1 MKKHNDTNNSDQ
13 VVKAPKAAKF
23 KTKIEAKLP
32 GGKKEPTSLRITNDN
47 INEHREDILARGR
60 KLKYPMQYSKKRLII
75 ISVVVVVAAV
85 TAFGLWLNNA
95 LYKQQQTGDFFFSVT
110 KILPLNVASVDGQ
123 PVRYQ
128 DYLRRLRA
136 DVHYYLNH
144 EHRSFNSE
152 EGEVELN
159 YHKRKDLDVAEKA
172 AYVKYLAEQN
182 NISVS
187 MDEVDDEIKAMR
199 EANGE
204 TEEGL
209 ISTLESYYGWSMSD
223 YRLTTYDQM
232 LEQAVSYAIDDEAKA
247 IVEEAL
253 NQLQNGVDFATVAN
267 GGGAN
272 NTGNAGQT
280 DTADQQA
287 DATSKALFG
296 VQSGGTI
303 TANTNDQDPTGVV
316 QVVSQLSV
324 GEITDIGRMRTNNT
338 NYYYIA
344 RLDAKDGDD
353 IQYSLIL
360 VPLTKLDNDFAQ
372 LQADGKIKEYISVPA
387 ADSFD
392 SE

>member
-1 MKKHNDTNNSDQ
+1 MKKNNETTDQ
-13 VVKAPKAAKF
+13 NKEAKAPK
-23 KTKIEAKLP
+23 KTKLKAKLESKLP
-32 GGKKEPTSLRITNDN
+32 KSKKAPTSLRITNDN
-47 INEHREDILARGR
+47 ISEHREDILAKGR
-60 KLKYPMQYSKKRLII
+60 KLKYPMQYSKKRLIVVSI
-75 ISVVVVVAAV
+75 VVVVTAV

-144 EHRSFNSE
+144 EHRSFNSD

-172 AYVKYLAEQN
+172 AYVEYLAEQN
-182 NISVS
+182 DISVS
-187 MDEVDDEIKAMR
+187 MDEVDAEIAAMR

-223 YRLTTYDQM
+223 YRLTTHDQM
-232 LEQAVSYAIDDEAKA
+232 LEQAVSYAIDNEAKETA
-247 IVEEAL
+247 DEVLER
-253 NQLQNGVDFATVAN
+253 LQAGVDFSVVAGN
-267 GGGAN
+267 GTSGDTTQQ
-272 NTGNAGQT
+272 TGSVSSAQT
-280 DTADQQA
+280 
-287 DATSKALFG
+287 LPN
-296 VQSGGTI
+296 VQNGGTI
-303 TANTNDQDPTGVV
+303 TAKTTDQDPTGVV
-316 QVVSQLSV
+316 QAVSKLSV
-324 GEITDIGRMRTNNT
+324 GELTEVGKMRSNNT

-344 RLDAKDGDD
+344 RLDAKDGED

-360 VPLTKLDNDFAQ
+360 IKLTKLDDDFTK
-372 LQADGKIKEYISVPA
+372 LRADGKIEEYISVPES
-387 ADSFD
+387 DEFD
-392 SE
+392 TDE

>member
-1 MKKHNDTNNSDQ
+1 MKKNNETTDQ
-13 VVKAPKAAKF
+13 NKEAKTPK
-23 KTKIEAKLP
+23 KTKLKAKLESKLP
-32 GGKKEPTSLRITNDN
+32 KSKKAPTSLRITNDN
-47 INEHREDILARGR
+47 ISEHREDILAKGR
-60 KLKYPMQYSKKRLII
+60 KLKYPMQYSKKRLIV
-75 ISVVVVVAAV
+75 ISIVVVVTAV

-144 EHRSFNSE
+144 EHRSFNSD

-172 AYVKYLAEQN
+172 AYVEYLAEQN
-182 NISVS
+182 DISVS
-187 MDEVDDEIKAMR
+187 MDEVDAEIAAMR

-223 YRLTTYDQM
+223 YRLTTHDQM
-232 LEQAVSYAIDDEAKA
+232 LEQAVSYAIDNEAK
-247 IVEEAL
+247 E
-253 NQLQNGVDFATVAN
+253 
-267 GGGAN
+267 
-272 NTGNAGQT
+272 
-280 DTADQQA
+280 TADEVLERLQAGADFSVVAGNGTSGDTTQQTGSVSSA
-287 DATSKALFG
+287 QTLPN
-296 VQSGGTI
+296 VQNGGTI
-303 TANTNDQDPTGVV
+303 TAKTTDQDPTGVV
-316 QVVSQLSV
+316 QAVSKLSV
-324 GEITDIGRMRTNNT
+324 GELTEVGKMRSNNT

-344 RLDAKDGDD
+344 RLDAKDGED

-360 VPLTKLDNDFAQ
+360 IKLTKLDDDFAK
-372 LQADGKIKEYISVPA
+372 LRADGKIEEYISVPES
-387 ADSFD
+387 DEFD
-392 SE
+392 TDE

>member
-1 MKKHNDTNNSDQ
+1 MKKNNETTDQ
-13 VVKAPKAAKF
+13 NK
-23 KTKIEAKLP
+23 EAKTPKKAKLKAKLESKLP
-32 GGKKEPTSLRITNDN
+32 KSKKAPTSLRITNDN
-47 INEHREDILARGR
+47 ISEHREDILAKGR
-60 KLKYPMQYSKKRLII
+60 KLKYPMQYSKKRLIV
-75 ISVVVVVAAV
+75 ISIVVVVAAV

-144 EHRSFNSE
+144 EHRSFNSD

-172 AYVKYLAEQN
+172 AYVEYLAEQN
-182 NISVS
+182 DISVN
-187 MDEVDDEIKAMR
+187 MDEVDAEIAAMR

-223 YRLTTYDQM
+223 YRLTTHDQM
-232 LEQAVSYAIDDEAKA
+232 LEQAVSYAIDNEAKETA
-247 IVEEAL
+247 DEVLE
-253 NQLQNGVDFATVAN
+253 QLQAGADFSVVAGNGTSGDTTQQ
-267 GGGAN
+267 
-272 NTGNAGQT
+272 TGSASSVQT
-280 DTADQQA
+280 
-287 DATSKALFG
+287 LPN
-296 VQSGGTI
+296 VQNGGTI
-303 TANTNDQDPTGVV
+303 TAKTTDQDPTGVV
-316 QVVSQLSV
+316 QAVSKLSV
-324 GEITDIGRMRTNNT
+324 GELTEVGRMRSNNT

-344 RLDAKDGDD
+344 RLDAKDGED

-360 VPLTKLDNDFAQ
+360 IKLTKLDNDFAK
-372 LQADGKIKEYISVPA
+372 LRADGKIEEYISVPES
-387 ADSFD
+387 DEFD
-392 SE
+392 TDE

>member
-1 MKKHNDTNNSDQ
+1 MKKNNETTNSNQ
-13 VVKAPKAAKF
+13 TTKTPMTAKL
-23 KTKIEAKLP
+23 KTKLESKLP
-32 GGKKEPTSLRITNDN
+32 KGKKTPTSLRITNDN
-47 INEHREDILARGR
+47 ISEHREDILAKGR
-60 KLKYPMQYSKKRLII
+60 KLKYPIQYSKKRLII

-95 LYKQQQTGDFFFSVT
+95 LYRQQQTGDFFFSVT
-110 KILPLNVASVDGQ
+110 KILPLNVASVDGH

-172 AYVKYLAEQN
+172 AYVDYLAEQN

-187 MDEVDDEIKAMR
+187 MDEVDTEIKEMR

-223 YRLTTYDQM
+223 YRLTTHDQM
-232 LEQAVSYAIDDEAKA
+232 LEQAVSYAIDDEAKETA
-247 IVEEAL
+247 DEVLA
-253 NQLQNGVDFATVAN
+253 QLQAGADFTTVA
-267 GGGAN
+267 GGTSGE
-272 NTGNAGQT
+272 
-280 DTADQQA
+280 TAQQA
-287 DATSKALFG
+287 SSTSGSG
-296 VQSGGTI
+296 VKTLSNVQNGGTI
-303 TANTNDQDPTGVV
+303 TAKITDQDPTGVV
-316 QVVSQLSV
+316 QAVSELSV
-324 GEITDIGRMRTNNT
+324 GELTGVGKMRSNNT
-338 NYYYIA
+338 NYYYVA
-344 RLDAKDGDD
+344 RLDAKDGED

-360 VPLTKLDNDFAQ
+360 VKLTKLDDDFAQ
-372 LQADGKIKEYISVPA
+372 LRADGKIKEYISVPES
-387 ADSFD
+387 DEFD
-392 SE
+392 TDE

>member
-1 MKKHNDTNNSDQ
+1 MKKNNETTDQ
-13 VVKAPKAAKF
+13 NKEAKTPK
-23 KTKIEAKLP
+23 KTKLKAKLESKLP
-32 GGKKEPTSLRITNDN
+32 KNKKVPTSLRITNDN
-47 INEHREDILARGR
+47 ISEHREDILAKGR
-60 KLKYPMQYSKKRLII
+60 KLKYPMQYSKKRLIV
-75 ISVVVVVAAV
+75 ISIVVVVTAV

-144 EHRSFNSE
+144 EHRSFNSD

-172 AYVKYLAEQN
+172 AYVEYLAEQN
-182 NISVS
+182 DISVS
-187 MDEVDDEIKAMR
+187 MDEVDAEIAAMR

-223 YRLTTYDQM
+223 YRLTTHDQM
-232 LEQAVSYAIDDEAKA
+232 LEQAVSYAIDNEAK
-247 IVEEAL
+247 E
-253 NQLQNGVDFATVAN
+253 
-267 GGGAN
+267 
-272 NTGNAGQT
+272 
-280 DTADQQA
+280 TADEVLERLQAGADFSVVAGNGTSGETTQQ
-287 DATSKALFG
+287 TSSVSS
-296 VQSGGTI
+296 VQTLPNVQNGGTI
-303 TANTNDQDPTGVV
+303 TAKTTDQDPTGVV
-316 QVVSQLSV
+316 QAVSKLSV
-324 GEITDIGRMRTNNT
+324 GELTEVGRMRSNNT

-344 RLDAKDGDD
+344 RLDAKDGED

-360 VPLTKLDNDFAQ
+360 IKLTKLDDDFAK
-372 LQADGKIKEYISVPA
+372 LRADGKIEEYISVPES
-387 ADSFD
+387 DEFD
-392 SE
+392 TDE

>member
-1 MKKHNDTNNSDQ
+1 MKKNNETTNQN
-13 VVKAPKAAKF
+13 KEAKTPK
-23 KTKIEAKLP
+23 KTKLKAKLESKLP
-32 GGKKEPTSLRITNDN
+32 KNKKVPTSLRITNDN
-47 INEHREDILARGR
+47 ISEHREDILAKGR
-60 KLKYPMQYSKKRLII
+60 KLKYPMQYSKKRLIV
-75 ISVVVVVAAV
+75 ISIVVVVTAV

-144 EHRSFNSE
+144 EHRSFNSD

-172 AYVKYLAEQN
+172 AYVEYLAEQN
-182 NISVS
+182 DISVS
-187 MDEVDDEIKAMR
+187 MDEVDAEIAAMR

-223 YRLTTYDQM
+223 YRLTTHDQM
-232 LEQAVSYAIDDEAKA
+232 LEQAVSYAIDNEAKETA
-247 IVEEAL
+247 DEVLER
-253 NQLQNGVDFATVAN
+253 LQAGVDFSGVAGN
-267 GGGAN
+267 GTSGDTTQQ
-272 NTGNAGQT
+272 TGSVSSAQT
-280 DTADQQA
+280 
-287 DATSKALFG
+287 LPN
-296 VQSGGTI
+296 VQNGGTI
-303 TANTNDQDPTGVV
+303 TAKTTDQDPTGVV
-316 QVVSQLSV
+316 QAVSKLSV
-324 GEITDIGRMRTNNT
+324 GELTEVGKMRSNNT

-344 RLDAKDGDD
+344 RLDAKDGED

-360 VPLTKLDNDFAQ
+360 IKLTKLDDDFAK
-372 LQADGKIKEYISVPA
+372 LRADGKIEEYISVPES
-387 ADSFD
+387 DEFD
-392 SE
+392 TDE